1 MMRESGPGFG
11 GLRVYS
17 GGPMDLG
24 EQPSGGGA
32 RTPMDLAQLPLVSY
46 RPRSRLQNRQT
57 HVPAAYFA
65 SIDAHGH
72 LGRWLTR
79 GRWAIEDVTDLLSV
93 MDACNIAA
101 IVNLDGRWGDELTA
115 NLERYDCAYPG
126 RFFTFCH
133 VDWSVLQN
141 SATCEKALVH
151 GLEQSVRAGASGLK
165 VWKDLGLSVRD
176 TGNKFVLPDDARLDA
191 LWDAA
196 GRLGIPVA
204 IHTADPLAFFDPV
217 NNHNERLEQLLAHP
231 EWSYYSPIYPKFE
244 QLITSLENVVAAHP
258 LTTFIGLH
266 VGCYAENLEWVSRM
280 LERYDNF
287 YIDIAAR
294 IAELGRQPRATRE
307 LVLRHPH
314 RVIFGTD
321 RIPPDKE
328 TYKIYFRFLESD
340 DESFDYSR
348 FDPPPAGRWAISGI
362 NLPVHVL
369 RRVYYG
375 NISQILGLEAHQ
387 S

>member
-1 MMRESGPGFG
+1 
-11 GLRVYS
+11 
-17 GGPMDLG
+17 
-24 EQPSGGGA
+24 
-32 RTPMDLAQLPLVSY
+32 
-46 RPRSRLQNRQT
+46 
-57 HVPAAYFA
+57 
-65 SIDAHGH
+65 
-72 LGRWLTR
+72 
-79 GRWAIEDVTDLLSV
+79 

-151 GLEQSVRAGASGLK
+151 GLEQSVRAGAGGLK

-176 TGNKFVLPDDARLDA
+176 ADNKFVLPDDARLDA

-217 NNHNERLEQLLAHP
+217 NNSNERLEQLLAHP
-231 EWSYYSPIYPKFE
+231 EWSYHSPIYPKFE
-244 QLITSLENVVAAHP
+244 QLIKSLENVVAAHR

-280 LERYDNF
+280 LDRYGRNAVTRSTAAVRGRTYPCPRRARASTWQARRRMSLALTAGGTQIGLGQARGDRRRLNCSRGAEVAPLSRTAE
-287 YIDIAAR
+287 IPALASVCGPCRPWTGPASWIRRLRRHSAGRRPGSAAR
-294 IAELGRQPRATRE
+294 PG
-307 LVLRHPH
+307 
-314 RVIFGTD
+314 
-321 RIPPDKE
+321 
-328 TYKIYFRFLESD
+328 
-340 DESFDYSR
+340 
-348 FDPPPAGRWAISGI
+348 PA
-362 NLPVHVL
+362 
-369 RRVYYG
+369 RRR
-375 NISQILGLEAHQ
+375 
-387 S
+387 